1 MAPRYKP
8 ERLESRQLLTAGA
21 ADLYVDLE
29 PAGRTDAAEMIV
41 AADEAA
47 VGQLSVTLGGIGG
60 PQAVSY
66 SDVDGTTV
74 TITFKAR
81 STDAAGTVVL
91 LGDGLAATQNGKI
104 STVAGTVTRADSI
117 SINALSGSNDT
128 LAVAAKGGDGRVVL
142 SKIDVDG
149 SLRSIGAPAVDLQT
163 VAGSEGQLDVRA
175 RLSRLEL
182 GSVNGLGLRFNQSNL
197 IEGNAVAKLP
207 VVKINGDAKLHNM
220 TSGVGIASLTVAGA
234 WTEYEPPDNS
244 PIPSFAFPMDV
255 DAPQI
260 GQLSVAGV
268 FSPNLSL
275 DASGVAL
282 SRAVIGGSVVGDW
295 SVAGGVGKV
304 QLGSTTPAFSAT
316 FAEDVASLSVAGE
329 LRGDIVARSIRTMV
343 VKGNYQDATLTLTQ
357 PIGSGAV
364 ALGRLTVGGAM
375 NGVVIR
381 SDALIGAITTGKLVD
396 TAVLAGI
403 DPSVGTG
410 LPDEVEDFT
419 TSASIARVTVTTSDA
434 GAFSR
439 STICARD
446 LGKLRLGNG
455 PIDIANDTNF
465 GLAAD
470 RIASASFVDGSGKSV
485 TIKKLDDPDDGLAR
499 IGALGLN
506 LGLFEIRL
514 RFFGVGI

>member
-1 MAPRYKP
+1 M
-8 ERLESRQLLTAGA
+8 T
-21 ADLYVDLE
+21 
-29 PAGRTDAAEMIV
+29 
-41 AADEAA
+41 
-47 VGQLSVTLGGIGG
+47 GG
-60 PQAVSY
+60 SC
-66 SDVDGTTV
+66 S
-74 TITFKAR
+74 
-81 STDAAGTVVL
+81 
-91 LGDGLAATQNGKI
+91 
-104 STVAGTVTRADSI
+104 
-117 SINALSGSNDT
+117 
-128 LAVAAKGGDGRVVL
+128 

-149 SLRSIGAPAVDLQT
+149 SLRSIAAPAVDLQT
-163 VAGSEGQLDVRA
+163 VAGLESQLDVQG

-244 PIPSFAFPMDV
+244 PIPSFALPMEV

-260 GQLSVAGV
+260 GQLAVAGV

-295 SVAGGVGKV
+295 SVAGGAGKV

-316 FAEDVASLSVAGE
+316 FTEHVASLSVAGE
-329 LRGDIVARSIRTMV
+329 LRGDIVARSIKTMV
-343 VKGNYQDATLTLTQ
+343 VKGNYQEATLTLTQ

-364 ALGRLTVGGAM
+364 TLGRLTVGGA
-375 NGVVIR
+375 VIR
-381 SDALIGAITTGKLVD
+381 SDALIGTITTGKLVD

-403 DPSVGTG
+403 DPSVGTS

-419 TSASIARVTVTTSDA
+419 TSASIARVTVTSSDA

-439 STICARD
+439 SMICARD

-455 PIDIANDTNF
+455 PIDIANDANF
-465 GLAAD
+465 GIAAD
-470 RIASASFVDGSGKSV
+470 RIASTSFVDGSGKSV
-485 TIKKLDDPDDGLAR
+485 AIRKLDDPDDGLAR